1 VNVDSDVP
9 LVRDDRLAPV
19 DAHAHLDGP
28 ACERGATGLCG
39 GHRVSCPGERH
50 DESVALRV
58 HLDAAV
64 RREGFAERAPVLGE
78 DLRIPS
84 AVFLEKSGRSLDVRE
99 QEGDRGRWG
108 DCGLSRRD
116 HRRREGGGRFI
127 AALRYS
133 VRPVRGGPG
142 IVCGVRCGNAVN
154 ACQAALSAVGPPA
167 CPGAKVLPIVLLM
180 RIDGRLNP

>member
-50 DESVALRV
+50 DESVTLRV

-99 QEGDRGRWG
+99 QEGDRAAGEIA
-108 DCGLSRRD
+108 DC
-116 HRRREGGGRFI
+116 HGGII
-127 AALRYS
+127 A
-133 VRPVRGGPG
+133 
-142 IVCGVRCGNAVN
+142 
-154 ACQAALSAVGPPA
+154 
-167 CPGAKVLPIVLLM
+167 
-180 RIDGRLNP
+180 DGRVVAGS